1 MLKMHATGEEI
12 TEVYAANSLPVGS
25 EEPARCHFA
34 AIGTPY
40 PGDPAIPERWFTWV
54 GAPKETGNAGVAL
67 EKISRKSSFALRTMR
82 RRRCISVWRASLEI
96 IVDRCCA
103 H

>member
-1 MLKMHATGEEI
+1 
-12 TEVYAANSLPVGS
+12 
-25 EEPARCHFA
+25 
-34 AIGTPY
+34 
-40 PGDPAIPERWFTWV
+40 
-54 GAPKETGNAGVAL
+54 
-67 EKISRKSSFALRTMR
+67 LRTMR